1 MRPVLTLLLIAL
13 VATPALSQEARTGA
27 PPFALTYEAFEA
39 SVNHIDLPSCPA
51 EVAAPGRFCRLTAH
65 QDNLNVFAFSED
77 GDQLLV
83 AMKVYPTDL
92 LAGLKD

>member
-13 VATPALSQEARTGA
+13 VATPALSQEARTDT
-27 PPFALTYEAFEA
+27 PPLALTYETFEA
-39 SVNHIDLPSCPA
+39 SVNHIDLPSCPT
-51 EVAAPGRFCRLTAH
+51 ELAAPDRFCRLTAH
-65 QDNLNVFAFSED
+65 QNNLNVFAFSED